1 MVLSIKTVQWLV
13 LAVLSCMIAT
23 LGLPDEAFAQTLF
36 KGGTKDH
43 QCSESVREKLIELGI
58 DLDDVKGVSIYRRE
72 VRRRVGNRVRKQ
84 LRGYKAWVMP
94 LDEKGNLVMDLF
106 LNCQVQRVYTRGGFI
121 LPGGDG
127 DVQ

>member
-1 MVLSIKTVQWLV
+1 MALSIKTLQWLGP
-13 LAVLSCMIAT
+13 AVLFGMIAL
-23 LGLPDEAFAQTLF
+23 LGTSDEAFAQTPF
-36 KGGTKDH
+36 KSSTTDH
-43 QCSESVREKLIELGI
+43 PCSESVEEKLIELGI
-58 DLDDVKGVSIYRRE
+58 DLDDVKGISIYRRE
-72 VRRRVGNRVRKQ
+72 VRRQLRNRVRRQ
-84 LRGYKAWVMP
+84 LKGYRAWVMP